1 MLVLNDAMDIV
12 RTNIPNCIIKK
23 HVIYK
28 DMFVFLVYTNDKVE
42 GGYDPFYS
50 VDRKTSEFD
59 GFPILKHEIFN
70 EVMDLFKSAKP
81 L

>member
-1 MLVLNDAMDIV
+1 
-12 RTNIPNCIIKK
+12 
-23 HVIYK
+23 
-28 DMFVFLVYTNDKVE
+28 MFVFLVYTNDKVE